1 MLDKVNEV
9 NKDRLWEANL
19 LAEATRIS
27 EILASHAADHDRDAS
42 FPSEGIDAV
51 LSSPIHTALLDGATW
66 TTFCLIVGIL
76 AKGDPSAAT
85 AWLMHQGSAMAF
97 STLPDPAA
105 VSFFEGEWRR
115 GAWFGNALSEPTS
128 GNLFLMPQQVARPVD
143 GGFRLSGKKRF
154 VTNCERSKYLLTNAL
169 CNGEPAFFI
178 IDKDDSIVIE
188 DIWDAM
194 GMRGTRSQL
203 LSMNDT
209 FLPDARRVRA
219 GDKPNPI
226 PVGLAWLSIG
236 VAEAAMEFA
245 IAYAKERRLPPKD
258 LPLSQMQWVQFA
270 VADMAIQLEA
280 ARALGLRAAAAT
292 DENDPAAGLLQMKA
306 KAAANEM
313 ACEVATAAL
322 RISGGS
328 GYLKRLPI
336 ERYLRDAMSGPIMAW
351 STEVIR
357 DFLGKMLLGVGPGD
371 G

>member
-9 NKDRLWEANL
+9 DKDRLFEADL

-27 EILASHAADHDRDAS
+27 EILARHAAEHDRDAS

-51 LSSPIHTALLDGATW
+51 LASPIHTALLDGASW
-66 TTFCLIVGIL
+66 STFCLIVGAL

-85 AWLMHQGSAMAF
+85 AWLMHQGAAAPF
-97 STLPDPAA
+97 STLPDPAL
-105 VSFFEGEWRR
+105 VSFFEGELRR

-143 GGFRLSGKKRF
+143 GGFRLSGAKRF
-154 VTNCERSKYLLTNAL
+154 VTSCERSKYLLTNAL
-169 CNGEPAFFI
+169 CNDEPAFFI

-203 LSMNDT
+203 LHMNDT
-209 FLPDARRVRA
+209 LLPNARRVRP
-219 GDKPNPI
+219 DKANPI
-226 PVGLAWLSIG
+226 PMGLPWLSIG

-245 IAYAKERRLPPKD
+245 IAYAKERKLPPKD

-270 VADMAIQLEA
+270 VADMAIQIEA

-292 DENDPAAGLLQMKA
+292 DENDPAAGLVQMKA
-306 KAAANEM
+306 KVAANGM

-336 ERYLRDAMSGPIMAW
+336 ERHLRDAMSGQIMAL